1 MANPVP
7 VSYSAADTPIAGGR
21 WAARTAS
28 VSAFVETGNVDPEQ
42 TVVFGASGSEPQISL
57 KPYGTYHI
65 HWLFQIINCAGKRPI
80 FTVDDTYRA
89 RDDFHSSF
97 RPVYSYDH
105 GATWTRA
112 SSFTQLQ
119 TPRRTVFQ
127 FDEIFTADEVLVADQ
142 QAFTLAQ
149 SEKLAN
155 ELLSDTSG
163 MVFVSTAADFNGI
176 IGTSPAETRSG
187 IQVGANPIYGFRLT
201 AQSVPHPSG
210 RRRLLLTSGIHA
222 GEVLDGWILRA
233 IINFYRQGV
242 GAKADAFRANWEILA
257 YWNLTPNGRR
267 AGAPRTNPS
276 RGEDPNRD
284 WGSSDGATAFS
295 LSENSIVRNAILA
308 DTTSVTAHLD
318 GHSSGGYLYETS
330 INYYSEADQTALNA
344 FKIKFDSNYSVPL
357 DPKPATVVNT
367 LAQWSIGVL
376 GSVMSIATEPSLVRH
391 KSVQEVSAA
400 GVAFAET
407 LADMV
412 TDGAM

>member
-7 VSYSAADTPIAGGR
+7 VTYSSPVQKVAGGK
-21 WAARTAS
+21 WFSRTAG
-28 VSAFVETGNVDPEQ
+28 VSAFVETGNVDPAQ
-42 TVVFGASGSEPQISL
+42 TVIVGASGLEPQISL
-57 KPYGTYHI
+57 KPYGNYHI
-65 HWLFQIINCAGKRPI
+65 HWLFKILNCAGKRPI

-119 TPRRTVFQ
+119 APRRTVFQ
-127 FDEIFTADEVLVADQ
+127 FDEIFIADEVLVADQ

-163 MVFVSTAADFNGI
+163 MVFVSAAADLNGV

-201 AQSVPHPSG
+201 AQSVPHPGG

-267 AGAPRTNPS
+267 AGAARTNPT

-284 WGSSDGATAFS
+284 WGSSGGATAFS
-295 LSENSIVRNAILA
+295 LSENGIVRDAILA
-308 DTTSVTAHLD
+308 DTNSVTAHID

-330 INYYSEADQTALNA
+330 LNYIEGTDQTALNE
-344 FKIKFDSNYSVPL
+344 FKTKFDLNYPVPL
-357 DPKPATVVNT
+357 DPKPATAVNT
-367 LAQWSIGVL
+367 FAQWSIDVL
-376 GSVMSIATEPSLVRH
+376 GSVMSIAAEPSLARH
-391 KSVQEVSAA
+391 KSVQEISAA
-400 GVAFAET
+400 GVAFAKT

-412 TDGAM
+412 TDGRM